1 MSPLLFLQYI
11 NDMLKHIKH
20 ILNNQL
26 FADVTTVYRQITTAE
41 KSGFSFTIGC
51 WMGMSFHPKKFH
63 LLIFY
68 KNRTDMCHSYDI
80 RDHTLERV
88 AAAKYR
94 HTIRRYDMERT
105 LRPSP
110 QTHTTPCLCSD
121 ATNIRGHPMS
131 FDTRHQWGLSWST
144 AGHFGAPA
152 ANVIS
157 TSWNMSRTKFHLHWE
172 FIVQQRHTTETCS
185 WMEESTSSK

>member
-63 LLIFY
+63 LLNFY

-80 RDHTLERV
+80 RDHTLNTVTLFEDMTW
-88 AAAKYR
+88 KGHLDR
-94 HTIRRYDMERT
+94 HHKRT
-105 LRPSP
+105 PHHVFAPTQPISEAIQWALIQGTSEVSAGVLQDTLGPL
-110 QTHTTPCLCSD
+110 QQ
-121 ATNIRGHPMS
+121 MS
-131 FDTRHQWGLSWST
+131 YQP
-144 AGHFGAPA
+144 AGICPEQ
-152 ANVIS
+152 S
-157 TSWNMSRTKFHLHWE
+157 
-172 FIVQQRHTTETCS
+172 FIFIENS
-185 WMEESTSSK
+185 